1 MQLKDGNHPDLGQE
15 MCKMTLGHLVIP
27 DGKEAIRDY
36 WSQVRDS
43 GANLRTLPL
52 VHIEAV
58 DVRINCGVLQHTN
71 MF

>member
-43 GANLRTLPL
+43 GANLKDQTMAKP
-52 VHIEAV
+52 VKICA
-58 DVRINCGVLQHTN
+58 T
-71 MF
+71 